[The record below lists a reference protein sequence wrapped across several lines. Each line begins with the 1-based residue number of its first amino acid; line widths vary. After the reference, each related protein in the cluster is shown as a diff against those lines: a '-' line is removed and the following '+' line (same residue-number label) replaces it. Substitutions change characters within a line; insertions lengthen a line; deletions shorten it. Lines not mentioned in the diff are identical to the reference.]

1 MKYIIVGLGNFGA
14 SLAQKLTNQGNEVI
28 GIDTRME
35 KVDLF
40 KEKISHT
47 ICMDATDELTVSGLP
62 LGDTDVVIVAIGED
76 QGANIMTTALFKN
89 IQVKRLISRAIN
101 PLHEKVLEAIGVDEI
116 VHPEEET
123 AERWAKKLS
132 LINVVDSFELGDDF
146 SIIQAKVP
154 KKYIGKT
161 IIEVGFRQQFNLLV
175 LTIMKKSEIINLFGK
190 SRTKIKIQGIA
201 TPDQELE
208 ETDILVL
215 YGSNK
220 DLKEF
225 LKQKRK
231 DTKF

>member
-14 SLAQKLTNQGNEVI
+14 SLSQKLTAQGNEVI
-28 GIDTRME
+28 GIDTKME
-35 KVDLF
+35 KVDLY

-47 ICMDATDELTVSGLP
+47 ICMDATDEYTVSGLP
-62 LGDTDVVIVAIGED
+62 LTDTDVVIVAIGED

-101 PLHEKVLEAIGVDEI
+101 PLHEKVLKAIGVDEI

-132 LINVVDSFELGDDF
+132 IKNVVDSFELNENF
-146 SIIQAKVP
+146 SIIEANIP
-154 KKYIGKT
+154 KEIVGKT
-161 IIEVGFRQQFNLLV
+161 ILEIGFRKKYNLLV
-175 LTIMKKSEIINLFGK
+175 LTIMKKSEAKSLFGK
-190 SRTKIKIQGIA
+190 SRTEINIQGIA
-201 TPDQELE
+201 TPDQQLE

-220 DLKEF
+220 DLQEF
-225 LKQKRK
+225 LKQKRNEK
-231 DTKF
+231 